1 MAIVEFALAYDFVE
15 PVDTSVAYRLEFL
28 YDGPEVAFAELPGVD
43 PIGQVRA
50 VVRGFHP
57 RRGSIVAVSR
67 AGVRYSAVLTAIG
80 RLWPWRGG
88 YQIDLAQIRER
99 LRDAGLDAP
108 VRVVSERDQPF
119 G

>member
-28 YDGPEVAFAELPGVD
+28 YDGDEVAVADLAGVD
-43 PIGQVRA
+43 PLGQVRA

-67 AGVRYSAVLTAIG
+67 SGVRYSAVLNAIG

-88 YQIDLAQIRER
+88 YEIDLTQIRER

-108 VRVVSERDQPF
+108 VRVVSERE
-119 G
+119 